1 MLLISLN
8 ALRVFLMRFE
18 TGFSST
24 LQELAQFVDASVGVS
39 LT

>member
-1 MLLISLN
+1 LLLVSLN
-8 ALRVFLMRFE
+8 ALQVFLIRFE

-24 LQELAQFVDASVGVS
+24 LQELAQFEVASVGVS